1 MDRICISC
9 VMVLLLYYLKNQNIS
24 ALTIKHLKG
33 YSHYT
38 TMFSHM
44 NFHAHALHVIS
55 TYEQSME
62 KTGRAHQEALSL
74 VQSQLLPDISIPVHL
89 DFYL

>member
-1 MDRICISC
+1 
-9 VMVLLLYYLKNQNIS
+9 MVLLLYYLKNQNIS

-33 YSHYT
+33 YSHYNNHVFT
-38 TMFSHM
+38 HM

-62 KTGRAHQEALSL
+62 KTGRAHQEALLWYRVSF
-74 VQSQLLPDISIPVHL
+74 PP
-89 DFYL
+89 